1 MAAVLR
7 LIRAPNLLIA
17 AAGVL
22 AGGWI
27 AVGRIAFPKELIFAA
42 ISGFALGAVGNTWN
56 DIRDVAADRVNRPGT
71 RPLAAGQVSRGVAD
85 LIVFDGALL
94 GLTFAGLVSGW
105 LFLTALAALAVM
117 FAYSPVLKPRPLVG
131 NVAVAVV
138 AGSPPG
144 KHC

>member
-27 AVGRIAFPKELIFAA
+27 AIGRIAFPRELIFAA

-56 DIRDVAADRVNRPGT
+56 DIRDVAADRANRPGT
-71 RPLAAGQVSRGVAD
+71 RPLAAGQVSRCLPG
-85 LIVFDGALL
+85 LLLFECAL
-94 GLTFAGLVSGW
+94 AGLP
-105 LFLTALAALAVM
+105 F
-117 FAYSPVLKPRPLVG
+117 VG
-131 NVAVAVV
+131 L
-138 AGSPPG
+138 
-144 KHC
+144 